1 MQVERVAEPGAEWD
15 EFAEATAG
23 ACVGHAAAW
32 ASVLREAYRLEPCY
46 LAARGASG
54 ELAGILP
61 LVHFRTLLGSSE
73 LISLP
78 YLDAAGILA
87 RETDA
92 ALALRRA
99 AVDLMRSRHCRAL
112 ELRQLTALG
121 GEPEDTSVD
130 RVNLVLP
137 LEHDPDAQWRA
148 LKAKVRNQTRKAERE
163 GLELAGGTPEELCD
177 AFYGPF
183 QVNMRDL
190 GSPVHAAAFF
200 RAAAGHFG
208 DRLRFIVTRLGDRP
222 VGGLVAIRYGR
233 TVTVPWA
240 STFRSERQ
248 RCPNNFIYWE
258 ALRWAIERGAS
269 EFDFGRSP
277 RDSGTHR
284 FKLGWGAREEPLAW
298 IRLAPSGDPLPM
310 TVGNTSSALTRLS
323 ELWTRLPI
331 PVARVLGPR
340 LRRYFSN

>member
-1 MQVERVAEPGAEWD
+1 MQVESVGEPGEEWD
-15 EFAEATAG
+15 EFAESTPG
-23 ACVGHAAAW
+23 VCVGHAAAW
-32 ASVLREAYRLEPCY
+32 ASVFREAYRLEPCY
-46 LAARGASG
+46 LAARRTSG

-61 LVHFRTLLGSSE
+61 LVRFRTLRGGSE

-87 RETDA
+87 REPEA
-92 ALALRRA
+92 GEALRQA
-99 AVDLMRSRHCRAL
+99 AVELMRTSSARAL
-112 ELRQLTALG
+112 ELRQPAARDG
-121 GEPEDTSVD
+121 GLAGTSLD

-137 LEHDPDAQWRA
+137 LEADPEAQWKA
-148 LKAKVRNQTRKAERE
+148 LGAKVRNQTRKAERA
-163 GLELAGGTPEELCD
+163 GLELAGGTPEDLCA

-200 RAAAGHFG
+200 LAAARHLGE
-208 DRLRFIVTRLGDRP
+208 RLRFVVTRRDDRP

-233 TVTVPWA
+233 AVTVPWA
-240 STFRSERQ
+240 STLRSERQ
-248 RCPNNFIYWE
+248 SCPNNFIYWE

-277 RDSGTHR
+277 RESGTHR

-298 IRLAPSGDPLPM
+298 VRLAPSGETLPM
-310 TVGNTSSALTRLS
+310 TVGNPSPALTLVS
-323 ELWTRLPI
+323 KLWTRLPV
-331 PVARVLGPR
+331 PVAGVLGPR